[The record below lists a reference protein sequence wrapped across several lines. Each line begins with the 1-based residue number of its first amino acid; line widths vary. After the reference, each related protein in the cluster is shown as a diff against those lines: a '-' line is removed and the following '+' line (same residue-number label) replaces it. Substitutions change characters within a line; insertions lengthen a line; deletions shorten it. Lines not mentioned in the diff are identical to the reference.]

1 MITIEDYIE
10 ILAGIQD
17 TISGSNNFVIDR
29 SDYNLVTSLARQTF
43 RGIPLTDRQYELT
56 KQKLLEYK
64 TQFESNNILDIEIN
78 FNNLRM
84 PLRSIDRSRWVKIV
98 DFEDD
103 SYIGVRFTFN
113 KKLISALEVLGSIE
127 EKNLYNN
134 EEKIHF
140 YTLTEINLYKIINV
154 LLDKNFEIQH
164 ELTEKYET
172 LKEMKSNKNNYIPGI
187 YSLKLKN
194 VHSKAFDYAISTIG
208 EPDVNNLAL
217 YKDRSQLFGIKHFDD
232 DDLNNSISKLTE
244 LSQKIVK
251 RSSTSVLVNSSV
263 YNFDRVAETLLEL
276 NRYPLLV
283 LLNDAEDYDNM
294 QKVYH
299 SFRNIF
305 SDDSFCTLYRKDN
318 NNQENIAFN
327 QYIKDNKLNNS
338 LDYNSKVV
346 YTTINKM
353 SKTIIKSNWKPQAAI
368 LMGSV
373 RQNPS
378 ISAYLSEVDLVIH
391 YDTDLTPWQFS
402 SRETIERL

>member
-1 MITIEDYIE
+1 MITIE

-17 TISGSNNFVIDR
+17 TISVSNNFVIDR

-64 TQFESNNILDIEIN
+64 TQFESNNIIDIEIN

>member
-56 KQKLLEYK
+56 KQKLLDYK

-172 LKEMKSNKNNYIPGI
+172 LKEMKSNKNSYIPGI

-263 YNFDRVAETLLEL
+263 YNFDKVAETLLEL

>member
-64 TQFESNNILDIEIN
+64 TQFESNNIIDIEIN

>member
-64 TQFESNNILDIEIN
+64 TQFESNNIIDIEIN

-172 LKEMKSNKNNYIPGI
+172 LKEMKSNKNSYIPGI

>member
-56 KQKLLEYK
+56 KQKLLDYK

-172 LKEMKSNKNNYIPGI
+172 LKEMKSNKNSYIPGI

>member
-56 KQKLLEYK
+56 KQKLLDYK

>member
-1 MITIEDYIE
+1 MITIE

-64 TQFESNNILDIEIN
+64 TQFESNNIIDIEIN